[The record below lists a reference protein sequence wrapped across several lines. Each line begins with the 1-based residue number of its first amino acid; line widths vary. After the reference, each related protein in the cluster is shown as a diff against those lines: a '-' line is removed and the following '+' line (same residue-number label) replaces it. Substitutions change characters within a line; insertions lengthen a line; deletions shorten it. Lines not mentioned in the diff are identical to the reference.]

1 MTARQIISFIFL
13 VLFPLFEAAC
23 YAHLHWQR
31 NDLLIR
37 KRNKSAI
44 YVASLAGWLA
54 YFNIVVSLFGGIPCG
69 AFYVASLLVAP
80 ISVGPQIVRALA
92 LRGTIKYSQ
101 LVIEDEISSREQLR
115 NKPGCQLPAI
125 PSDDEGGHQ
134 TLPALVAS
142 SAKKIEAN
150 DIMAETKRIV
160 KMTKLVLLVIPT
172 IFVILALALSSST
185 SQSQMVATDFGQCQP
200 EPAYFQYT
208 GLAFGIMSVGLTLVG
223 TLLVKQIDDELS
235 IADEIRRNSVLLG
248 CTHVV
253 IIVVRLAGHSDW
265 QPLVQTV
272 QQMVLSYSMA
282 IVPFLPPE
290 LTLTHVASWAK
301 QQGKRI
307 NPATKSAVPGYARPL
322 PKARMTST
330 RTSIQNVMGRRGS
343 LSDLQ
348 NDHRHREMSVSWD
361 AGLCVLLST
370 EDGIN
375 SFSQHCAREFSSENV
390 RFWCAVND
398 FRAMFDEEKC
408 TPASTKDNDETSAS
422 TAHTSAEVTV
432 AKGICRLFIDPHSKS
447 QVNLSSKQRS
457 DIKNAI
463 DKGELKRATFD
474 AAQREIF
481 SVMSRD
487 SYPRFLASKKNRL
500 QMM

>member
-1 MTARQIISFIFL
+1 MTVQRIITFIFL

-37 KRNKSAI
+37 KRNKFAI
-44 YVASLAGWLA
+44 HVASLAGWLA
-54 YFNIVVSLFGGIPCG
+54 YFNLVVSLFGGVPCG

-80 ISVGPQIVRALA
+80 ISVGPQIVRALT

-101 LVIEDEISSREQLR
+101 LVIEDEISSREQR

-125 PSDDEGGHQ
+125 PSDDEGVQ

-150 DIMAETKRIV
+150 SIMAKTRRTV
-160 KMTKLVLLVIPT
+160 KITKLVLLVIPT
-172 IFVILALALSSST
+172 ILLTLALALSSGT
-185 SQSQMVATDFGQCQP
+185 SQMLATDFSQCQP
-200 EPAYFQYT
+200 EPEYFQYT
-208 GLAFGIMSVGLTLVG
+208 GLAFGIMSAGLALVG
-223 TLLVKQIDDELS
+223 TIIVKQIDDELS
-235 IADEIRRNSVLLG
+235 IADEIRRNSVFLG
-248 CTHVV
+248 CTYVV
-253 IIVVRLAGHSDW
+253 IIAVRLVGHHEW

-282 IVPFLPPE
+282 IVPFLPPS
-290 LTLTHVASWAK
+290 LTLTHVASWAR

-322 PKARMTST
+322 PKAQTTST
-330 RTSIQNVMGRRGS
+330 RASIQNAMRRRGS
-343 LSDLQ
+343 SSEMQ
-348 NDHRHREMSVSWD
+348 NVHREMSVSWD

-370 EDGIN
+370 DDGIS

-408 TPASTKDNDETSAS
+408 TPASTKDNDEKSS
-422 TAHTSAEVTV
+422 PTAHTSATDTA
-432 AKGICRLFIDPHSKS
+432 AKGIYGLFIAPQSKS

-457 DIKNAI
+457 DVKDAI
-463 DKGELKRATFD
+463 DKGQLNRATFD
-474 AAQREIF
+474 AAQKEIF

-487 SYPRFLASKKNRL
+487 SYPRFLASKNNRL
-500 QMM
+500 LMT